1 MTYDRVDSILEQWAG
16 ERPDLD
22 ASPIGIFGRISR
34 IDRLFEQSMAE
45 FLRPFGLTLGL
56 FDVLAALRRSGE
68 PFQAKPSDL
77 AAMTM
82 LTSGGM
88 TGRLD
93 QLVKLNLVL
102 RVPDP
107 ADRRVMMAQLSPEGR
122 DLIDRLMGDH
132 LKREQVRLEW
142 LQAGEPEEFA
152 GYLRELEAS
161 LRSLDGKGQAD
172 GLNDEEADR

>member
-1 MTYDRVDSILEQWAG
+1 MSFDRVDAILKQWAG

-45 FLRPFGLTLGL
+45 FLRPHGLTLGL

-88 TGRLD
+88 TGRVD
-93 QLVKLNLVL
+93 QLEKLGLVR

-107 ADRRVMMAQLSPEGR
+107 DDRRVMMAQLSSAGR
-122 DLIDRLMGDH
+122 ELIDRLMGEH
-132 LKREQVRLEW
+132 LERERARLEW
-142 LQAGEPEEFA
+142 LRDGETAEFA
-152 GYLRELEAS
+152 GYLRKLEAS
-161 LRSLDGKGQAD
+161 LRSLDGEG
-172 GLNDEEADR
+172 EAAV

>member
-1 MTYDRVDSILEQWAG
+1 MTHDRVDSILEQWAS

-56 FDVLAALRRSGE
+56 FDVLAALRRNGE
-68 PFQAKPSDL
+68 PFQAKPSEL

-93 QLVKLNLVL
+93 QLENLNLVL

-107 ADRRVMMAQLSPEGR
+107 DDRRVMMAQLSGEGTE
-122 DLIDRLMGDH
+122 LIDRLMGEH
-132 LKREQVRLEW
+132 LERERSRLEW
-142 LQAGEPEEFA
+142 LQAGEPEDFA
-152 GYLRELEAS
+152 SYLRKLEAS
-161 LRSLDGKGQAD
+161 LRSLNGREQPDGRQT
-172 GLNDEEADR
+172 

>member
-1 MTYDRVDSILEQWAG
+1 MTFDRVDSILKQWAS

-45 FLRPFGLTLGL
+45 FLRPHGLTLGL

-93 QLVKLNLVL
+93 HLEKLNLVS

-107 ADRRVMMAQLSPEGR
+107 DDRRVMMAELSPQGR
-122 DLIDRLMGDH
+122 ELIDRLMGQH
-132 LKREQVRLEW
+132 LERERARLEW
-142 LQAGEPEEFA
+142 LRDGESAEFA
-152 GYLRELEAS
+152 GYLRKLEAS
-161 LRSLDGKGQAD
+161 LRSLDGEGEVAD
-172 GLNDEEADR
+172 

>member
-1 MTYDRVDSILEQWAG
+1 MTFDRVDSILEQWAG

-56 FDVLAALRRSGE
+56 FDVLAALRRNGE

-88 TGRLD
+88 TGRVDHLE
-93 QLVKLNLVL
+93 KLNLVL

-107 ADRRVMMAQLSPEGR
+107 DDRRVMMAQLSPEGKE
-122 DLIDRLMGDH
+122 LIDRLMGEH
-132 LKREQVRLEW
+132 LERERARLVW
-142 LQAGEPEEFA
+142 LQSGEPEEFA
-152 GYLRELEAS
+152 GYLRKLEAS
-161 LRSLDGKGQAD
+161 LRSLDGQVQAD
-172 GLNDEEADR
+172 GLDG

>member
-1 MTYDRVDSILEQWAG
+1 MRNDRVDSILEQWAS

-45 FLRPFGLTLGL
+45 FLRPHGLTLGL
-56 FDVLAALRRSGE
+56 FDVLAALRRNGE

-93 QLVKLNLVL
+93 HLENLNLVL

-107 ADRRVMMAQLSPEGR
+107 DDRRVMMAQLSPQGR
-122 DLIDRLMGDH
+122 NLIDRLMGEH
-132 LKREQVRLEW
+132 LERERDRLEW
-142 LQAGEPEEFA
+142 LQTGEPEEFA
-152 GYLRELEAS
+152 GYLRKLEAS
-161 LRSLDGKGQAD
+161 LRSLDGRGD
-172 GLNDEEADR
+172 GAGSDTPR

>member
-1 MTYDRVDSILEQWAG
+1 MTFDRVDSILEQWAS

-45 FLRPFGLTLGL
+45 FLRPHGLTLGL
-56 FDVLAALRRSGE
+56 FDVLAALRRIGE

-77 AAMTM
+77 AATTM

-93 QLVKLNLVL
+93 QLEKLNLVL

-107 ADRRVMMAQLSPEGR
+107 DDRRVMMAQLSPEGR
-122 DLIDRLMGDH
+122 TLIDRLMAEH
-132 LKREQVRLEW
+132 LERERDRLEW
-142 LQAGEPEEFA
+142 LQVGESEEFA
-152 GYLRELEAS
+152 GYLRKLEAS
-161 LRSLDGKGQAD
+161 LRSLDGRGPTVGMD
-172 GLNDEEADR
+172 Y

>member
-1 MTYDRVDSILEQWAG
+1 MTFDRVDSILEQWVG

-68 PFQAKPSDL
+68 PCKAKPSDL

-93 QLVKLNLVL
+93 QLEKLNLVL

-107 ADRRVMMAQLSPEGR
+107 DDRRVVAAQLSPDGR
-122 DLIDRLMGDH
+122 ELIDQLMGDH
-132 LKREQVRLEW
+132 LERERARLVW
-142 LQAGEPEEFA
+142 LQTEEPEEFA
-152 GYLRELEAS
+152 GYLRKLEAS
-161 LRSLDGKGQAD
+161 LRSLDGKVQTD
-172 GLNDEEADR
+172 GLDR

>member
-1 MTYDRVDSILEQWAG
+1 MASQFTDD
-16 ERPDLD
+16 DLD

-45 FLRPFGLTLGL
+45 FLRPYGLTLGL
-56 FDVLAALRRSGE
+56 FDVLAALRRSGK
-68 PFQAKPSDL
+68 PFEAKPSDL

-93 QLVKLNLVL
+93 QLEKLNLVL

-107 ADRRVMMAQLSPEGR
+107 DDRRVMLARLSEKGR
-122 DLIDRLMGDH
+122 KLIDKLMGEH
-132 LKREQVRLEW
+132 LERERDRLEW
-142 LQAGEPEEFA
+142 LQDGESEEFA
-152 GYLRELEAS
+152 GYLRKLEAS
-161 LRSLDGKGQAD
+161 LRSLDGQVRGKGLGD
-172 GLNDEEADR
+172 

>member
-1 MTYDRVDSILEQWAG
+1 MSYDRVDAILKQWAG

-45 FLRPFGLTLGL
+45 FLRPHGLTLGL

-88 TGRLD
+88 TGRVD
-93 QLVKLNLVL
+93 QLENLNLIR

-107 ADRRVMMAQLSPEGR
+107 DDRRVMMAQLSPAGR
-122 DLIDRLMGDH
+122 ELIDRLMGEH
-132 LKREQVRLEW
+132 LERERARLEW
-142 LQAGEPEEFA
+142 LRDGESADFA
-152 GYLRELEAS
+152 GYLRKLEAS
-161 LRSLDGKGQAD
+161 LRSLDGEGEAAD
-172 GLNDEEADR
+172 